1 MNISRNPSVPYPSA
15 EGVRKNPRLINGVA
29 AARCDELNAIS
40 DYVYYSLILAECYPA
55 LSELFEKL
63 SMTEMLHF
71 RLLGQVV
78 LALGGNPC
86 VRCRVGGSSVCV
98 PPTACDVKRLLEN
111 AIEGEKKA
119 CAEYKRLAAESC
131 CDKSAET
138 IFCRLASDEE
148 SHARMLEAA
157 LREIC

>member
-1 MNISRNPSVPYPSA
+1 MNISRNPSVSYPSA
-15 EGVRKNPRLINGVA
+15 EGVMKNPRLINGVL

-40 DYVYYSLILAECYPA
+40 DYVYYSIILAECYPGV
-55 LSELFEKL
+55 SELFEKL
-63 SMTEMLHF
+63 AMTEMLHF

-98 PPTACDVKRLLEN
+98 PPKVCDVKRLLEN
-111 AIEGEKKA
+111 AISGEKKS
-119 CAEYKRLAAESC
+119 CSDYKRLAAETC
-131 CDKSAET
+131 GDKIAEE

-148 SHARMLEAA
+148 GHARMLSTA
-157 LREIC
+157 LNSL